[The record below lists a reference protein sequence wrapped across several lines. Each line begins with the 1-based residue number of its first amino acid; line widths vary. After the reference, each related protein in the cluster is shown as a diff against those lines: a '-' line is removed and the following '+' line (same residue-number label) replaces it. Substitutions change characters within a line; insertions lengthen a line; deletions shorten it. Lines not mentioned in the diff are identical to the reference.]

1 MVFKF
6 ILFILLLAS
15 FADSQKLINLKTFQG
30 NSITEIDAVGP
41 YSLYVSA
48 SSDSKSRLSQIY
60 VNSSNNQLISLCQ
73 LKMNKMNSNSGFLQ
87 PFRVM
92 KSASIISNLTDI
104 DMRFLTGF
112 LYITTRRQMNDNS
125 FYVYDVDQQQTI
137 HFDETKPENCT
148 LVFLNSNASMVPY
161 QSSTINNWVQ
171 SENSSVFM
179 YPGVPKNGIQ
189 KSYSQIFSNP
199 VSTTD
204 NMKFFSY
211 IEPFSISTP
220 IFYMKIHKGI
230 QFAISPV
237 YLNINGTAT
246 SFPTT
251 TGFYMKPYNRPD
263 EIVSINM
270 ASVKTFFGDS
280 RKSLV
285 GANMSL
291 TEHILFCNICFSR
304 QSDSWQMIHRC
315 R

>member
-112 LYITTRRQMNDNS
+112 LYITTRRQMNGKNDFTILMLMFNPKPC
-125 FYVYDVDQQQTI
+125 FRQQ
-137 HFDETKPENCT
+137 
-148 LVFLNSNASMVPY
+148 FLCIRCGSA
-161 QSSTINNWVQ
+161 
-171 SENSSVFM
+171 
-179 YPGVPKNGIQ
+179 
-189 KSYSQIFSNP
+189 
-199 VSTTD
+199 TD
-204 NMKFFSY
+204 N
-211 IEPFSISTP
+211 
-220 IFYMKIHKGI
+220 
-230 QFAISPV
+230 
-237 YLNINGTAT
+237 
-246 SFPTT
+246 
-251 TGFYMKPYNRPD
+251 
-263 EIVSINM
+263 
-270 ASVKTFFGDS
+270 TF
-280 RKSLV
+280 
-285 GANMSL
+285 
-291 TEHILFCNICFSR
+291 
-304 QSDSWQMIHRC
+304 
-315 R
+315 